1 MIKYKT
7 KKESRSIGF
16 GVVSLIMITL
26 LMVGLGVTFLP
37 VLASSV
43 EASSGG
49 REMKNEDTSSI
60 GEKEDMVHGEGED
73 EFSVSYLCA
82 HP

>member
-7 KKESRSIGF
+7 KKVSRSIGF
-16 GVVSLIMITL
+16 GAVSLIMITL
-26 LMVGLGVTFLP
+26 FMVGLGVTFLP

-49 REMKNEDTSSI
+49 REMKNEETSI
-60 GEKEDMVHGEGED
+60 DEMEDIMVHGEGED
-73 EFSVSYLCA
+73 ELSVSYLCA